1 MNTIEAILINYILPI
16 TIFFMIAYGV
26 HRISRKLVQRFQ
38 PLGDLTMRNNPRRHE
53 RQITL
58 QALFSNAISL
68 GAFVAAS
75 VLSLALFVSLDSL
88 IWVIGL
94 FSAAFGL
101 GARPF
106 ISDFLTGLS
115 FMFEDSFDVGDKI
128 EFPLSPQRIEGV
140 VEAVSLRV
148 TRVRGMEG
156 ELFTMPNGD
165 IRVIRNFSRGEFSPT
180 NVTLKV
186 PAAELAETL
195 DKLESLAEDAMTR
208 LPNLIEPWQVISKSG
223 ELGELAELTVLAKAK
238 FGKGAEMR
246 PRLLAFLQEN
256 LHRAE
261 VTVQDEPIDSSNNP
275 VVQRDEF

>member
-1 MNTIEAILINYILPI
+1 MTALQNTMINYILPI
-16 TIFFMIAYGV
+16 AIFFTIAYGV
-26 HRISRKLVQRFQ
+26 HRVSRKLVRRFQ

-68 GAFVAAS
+68 SAFVVAS

-180 NVTLKV
+180 DVTLKV

-223 ELGELAELTVLAKAK
+223 ELGDLAELTILAKAK

-246 PRLLAFLQEN
+246 PRMLAFLQSE
-256 LHRAE
+256 LHTSE
-261 VTVQDEPIDSSNNP
+261 VTVQEEQAQPSSDA
-275 VVQRDEF
+275 VVKRDEF